1 MAKCS
6 TKRALSPPPS
16 SSNGNG
22 LNGNGTHAAEEL
34 HRKLTQPHQV
44 SDREIDKLAELNLNG
59 RQIKNFLKT
68 AQLMAIY
75 KEEAL
80 TYKLIDTAVSVTHHF
95 HKAKE
100 ANDEACKK
108 IYS

>member
-1 MAKCS
+1 MAAKCS
-6 TKRALSPPPS
+6 TKRALSPPHS
-16 SSNGNG
+16 FSNGNG
-22 LNGNGTHAAEEL
+22 TQAAEEL

-44 SDREIDKLAELNLNG
+44 SDREIEKLSELKLNG

-80 TYKLIDTAVSVTHHF
+80 TYSLIDTAVSVTNHF
-95 HKAKE
+95 QKAKE
-100 ANDEACKK
+100 AYDEAYNK